1 MTVMDKLRQM
11 HAAGRLEP
19 FIRHIRFPHYKNLA
33 PKTRIDFDFP
43 LTALVGPN
51 GTNKSSVLRAL
62 YGVPGYNNLGKLWF
76 STKVDPIAD
85 TGNRP
90 RFIYGFLNTHAGQV
104 VEVVKSR
111 IHKENDP
118 DYWEP
123 SRPLIR
129 DGMTPPPPMPEGEE
143 EVPGRHKTRWA
154 NIDKEVLYIDF
165 RSEISAYDKY
175 FYHGELNQTLTVR
188 TKQDY
193 IRRQAGPLRKTIDEN
208 LDTFEF
214 RHREKVVENRLLPVG
229 ERKAAEAILKREYA
243 SIRHVRHRFFGQEGH
258 SIILQHRD
266 LTYSEAFAG
275 SGEFAAIML
284 VIKVWN
290 TPEKS
295 LILLDE
301 PEVSLHPG
309 AQEALVA
316 FLLDQIKRKKHQ
328 VVLSTHSPTMVKG
341 LPPEAIKTFHLDKAT
356 GLAVVRPAAMP
367 EEAFFHLGETGRG
380 RIRIIV
386 EDRLGVELV
395 KAAIHPYG
403 EAATKAFEII
413 RFPGGAQTLTQHYVP
428 IFSMEGRSD
437 TLLLLDGDQ
446 RRESPPPD
454 PDTIPSSQDGELQS
468 MVDAFAGGE
477 VRFLVDGRS
486 GGGGGDEE
494 QMTAARRGYLKWVR
508 GNVDYLPGTSPEAFV
523 WDQMP
528 KDSATES
535 ITAESPKE
543 RFLHLTRQEF
553 VMADFDKPSA
563 DAIFYTQKRRLATIP
578 ADHPELLR
586 LGRTLVAFATARG
599 GASIVE
605 SQP

>member
-1 MTVMDKLRQM
+1 MTMIAKLSQM
-11 HAAGRLEP
+11 FRAGQLEP

-33 PKTRIDFDFP
+33 PNTRIDFTFP
-43 LTALVGPN
+43 LTTLVGPN

-62 YGVPGYNNLGKLWF
+62 YGAPGYNNLGKLWF
-76 STKVDPIAD
+76 STRVDPIAE
-85 TGNRP
+85 TGGRP
-90 RFIYGFLNTHAGQV
+90 RFIYGFLNRHAGQV

-111 IHKENDP
+111 IHKEDDP

-129 DGMTPPPPMPEGEE
+129 DGMIPPPPMAEGEE
-143 EVPGRHKTRWA
+143 DVPGRHKTRWA
-154 NIDKEVLYIDF
+154 NIEKEVLYIDF

-193 IRRQAGPLRKTIDEN
+193 IRRQAGPLRRTIDED
-208 LDTFEF
+208 LDSYEF
-214 RHREKVVENRLLPVG
+214 RGREKVVENRILTTE
-229 ERKAAEAILKREYA
+229 ERKAVEAILSREYA

-290 TPEKS
+290 TPERS

-309 AQEALVA
+309 AQEALVE
-316 FLLDQIKRKKHQ
+316 FLLDQVKRKKHQ
-328 VVLSTHSPTMVKG
+328 VVLSTHSPTMIKG

-356 GLAVVRPAAMP
+356 GLAVVRPASMP

-380 RIRIIV
+380 RVRVIV

-395 KAAIHPYG
+395 KAAIRPYG
-403 EAATKAFEII
+403 EAAMNMFEIV
-413 RFPGGAQTLTQHYVP
+413 RFPGGAQTLTTHYIP
-428 IFSMEGRSD
+428 IFSMEGRKD
-437 TLLLLDGDQ
+437 TLILLDGDQ
-446 RRESPPPD
+446 RRQTPIPD
-454 PDTIPSSQDGELQS
+454 PDTISPSQDRDLQS
-468 MVDAFAGGE
+468 IVEAFAGGE

-486 GGGGGDEE
+486 GGGGDET
-494 QMTAARRGYLKWVR
+494 QLTAARRGYLRWAR
-508 GNVDYLPGTSPEAFV
+508 THVDYLPGINPEAFV
-523 WDQMP
+523 WEEMP

-535 ITAESPKE
+535 ITAELPKE
-543 RFLHLTRQEF
+543 RFLHLTRLEYGL
-553 VMADFDKPSA
+553 ADFDKPSSGE
-563 DAIFYTQKRRLATIP
+563 IFHVQKRRLASLP
-578 ADHPELLR
+578 QSHPELVR
-586 LGRTLVAFATARG
+586 LGNLLTSFANTRG
-599 GASIVE
+599 GDISVG
-605 SQP
+605 S